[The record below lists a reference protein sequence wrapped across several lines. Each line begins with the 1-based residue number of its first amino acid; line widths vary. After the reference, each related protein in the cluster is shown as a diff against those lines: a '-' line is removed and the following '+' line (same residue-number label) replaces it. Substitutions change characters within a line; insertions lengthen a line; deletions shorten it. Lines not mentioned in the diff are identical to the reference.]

1 LKGHLGLSSALAASH
16 LDNRQVNEAIRALK
30 PVLNFRSLRPEHSYE
45 IYLNPRTR
53 RLEGLSYKLS
63 PLVSIDLTRQENGT
77 LQARRVEAPLE
88 IKQVTLGGT
97 VGTSLNRSMISA
109 GGNAA
114 LVAKFVQLFSWDINW
129 YVDPRRGDTFRIVA
143 EKKYLNGKF
152 YRFGRILAAEYEGKS
167 GTKRAFYFAPS
178 AGQAGYFTEDGRSIR
193 RAFLKTPLSYRR
205 VSSKYNLRRF
215 HPVLKKRRPHNGV
228 DYAAKRGTPI
238 WAAADGWVVSAS
250 KSRGPGNM
258 VVLKHGNGIVTLYM
272 HLHRF
277 ASGMKR
283 GKRVKQR
290 QVIGYVGSTGLA
302 TGAHLHYGMKVKGRY
317 VDPLKFKTPR
327 GALLSSTD
335 RTAFFSQLPEHK
347 RQLEGLSAQ

>member
-1 LKGHLGLSSALAASH
+1 
-16 LDNRQVNEAIRALK
+16 
-30 PVLNFRSLRPEHSYE
+30 
-45 IYLNPRTR
+45 
-53 RLEGLSYKLS
+53 
-63 PLVSIDLTRQENGT
+63 
-77 LQARRVEAPLE
+77 
-88 IKQVTLGGT
+88 
-97 VGTSLNRSMISA
+97 
-109 GGNAA
+109 
-114 LVAKFVQLFSWDINW
+114 
-129 YVDPRRGDTFRIVA
+129 
-143 EKKYLNGKF
+143 
-152 YRFGRILAAEYEGKS
+152 
-167 GTKRAFYFAPS
+167 
-178 AGQAGYFTEDGRSIR
+178 
-193 RAFLKTPLSYRR
+193 
-205 VSSKYNLRRF
+205 
-215 HPVLKKRRPHNGV
+215 
-228 DYAAKRGTPI
+228 
-238 WAAADGWVVSAS
+238 
-250 KSRGPGNM
+250 M